1 MHLLDC
7 VCVCLIVLGMIVCM
21 CLIVRGSVCI
31 CVCVCVG
38 VRDGEIVRTFVCYFF
53 ESMVSRAIDSVHH
66 RILMPPFVIMPR
78 FVLTSCSCV
87 IGAWLPW
94 CMRTPLIARAGRFAM
109 VLSLSLCICMRRV
122 TLGLLHSCQQATP
135 SVLFEDGAG
144 VNTFQE
150 KY

>member
-7 VCVCLIVLGMIVCM
+7 VCVFDCFGIDSLHVFDRTWVGVYL
-21 CLIVRGSVCI
+21 S
-31 CVCVCVG
+31 VCVC

-66 RILMPPFVIMPR
+66 RILMPSFVLMPR

-94 CMRTPLIARAGRFAM
+94 CMRTPLIARACRYAM

-135 SVLFEDGAG
+135 SVLFEDGAS
-144 VNTFQE
+144 VNTFEE